1 MSVLTVKDLG
11 VSYDQVE
18 ALKGVNFTVE
28 ANEFIGIIGPNGGGK
43 STLVK
48 AILGI
53 KDYSVGEIT
62 IAEGEVL
69 GYVPQHT
76 TFDRRFPITVEE
88 VILTGHLPKK
98 IRLGYKLNHHNTHA
112 DRVMK
117 ALGIIDLG
125 KRQIGQLSGGQLQR
139 VLLARALMN
148 HPTILVLDEPTAGVD
163 EASKAVIFKMLS
175 EMSQYMTVLM
185 ISHDSNQ
192 LNKYVNR
199 LFYINKTIHIHMVD
213 ELGKIDDVDNCP
225 INWFIEGE
233 KLQTKLEE
241 KVQG

>member
-1 MSVLTVKDLG
+1 MGVLTVKELG
-11 VSYDQVE
+11 VSYDKVE
-18 ALKGVNFTVE
+18 ALKGINFTVS

-53 KDYSVGEIT
+53 KDYQTGDIT
-62 IAEGEVL
+62 MEEGQVL

-76 TFDRRFPITVEE
+76 TFDRKFPITVEE

-98 IRLGYKLNHHNTHA
+98 IRLGYKLNHHNDHA
-112 DRVMK
+112 GRVMK
-117 ALGIIDLG
+117 SLGIVELR

-163 EASKAVIFKMLS
+163 EASKEVIFEMLH
-175 EMSQYMTVLM
+175 EMSQYMTILM
-185 ISHDSNQ
+185 ISHDSSQ
-192 LNKYVNR
+192 LNRYVDR
-199 LFYINKTIHIHMVD
+199 LFYINKTIHIHDVD
-213 ELGKIDDVDNCP
+213 EVGQVSNGDNCP
-225 INWFIEGE
+225 IDWYIEGE
-233 KLQTKLEE
+233 KLQVQLEE
-241 KVQG
+241 KVQ